1 MVKEEI
7 SDSAD
12 FVDIF
17 FFACINVLYAY
28 LTYRLWKKKID
39 GAAIVV
45 LLLFYLVFFLE
56 FLSVV
61 SDNTEGFV
69 F

>member
-1 MVKEEI
+1 MAKEEI
-7 SDSAD
+7 SDTVD

-17 FFACINVLYAY
+17 FFGCINVLYAY
-28 LTYRLWKKKID
+28 LTLRLWKKKID

-61 SDNTEGFV
+61 SDNTEGFL